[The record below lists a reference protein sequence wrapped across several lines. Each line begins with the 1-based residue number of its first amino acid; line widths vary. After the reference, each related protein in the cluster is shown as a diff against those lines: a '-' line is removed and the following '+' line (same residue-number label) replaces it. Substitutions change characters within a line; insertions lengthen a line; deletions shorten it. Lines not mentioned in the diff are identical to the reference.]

1 MELTDFD
8 PVECPVDDCE
18 YSDRIR
24 SVAGHVSKSDDAD
37 HSWARLGFDGA
48 RDFVMTEKRR
58 QRESGEAFETASK
71 VAETSDESA
80 SSTGRSSE
88 APDESADSSGGFT
101 SASDRSREST
111 YEPSEIADEDEEPFE
126 LGIERDALL
135 LLSLADEYDFETLD
149 DLDRSQLV
157 DFYSLLSDLKSAAD
171 DARKEVRD
179 ALLETTR
186 DDGQLTA
193 DLGSVSRYSYER
205 RNLKDDATVRSAVRN
220 AGVDPVSVRS
230 FDSKKLRKA
239 AEDGTLDEEAVFD
252 FEERTQIRK
261 GKSNENGRWERFQ
274 RLPEELRSLAD
285 EE

>member
-8 PVECPVDDCE
+8 PVECPVADCE
-18 YSDRIR
+18 YRDRIR
-24 SVAGHVSKSDDAD
+24 SVAGHVSTSDDAD

-58 QRESGEAFETASK
+58 QREDGTAFETASE
-71 VAETSDESA
+71 V
-80 SSTGRSSE
+80 
-88 APDESADSSGGFT
+88 ADSAGDSPATPSDAT
-101 SASDRSREST
+101 SASNNATSTSSDADTSTESRETT
-111 YEPSEIADEDEEPFE
+111 YESPEIADEDEEPFE
-126 LGIERDALL
+126 LGVERDALL

-186 DDGQLTA
+186 DDGQFTA
-193 DLGSVSRYSYER
+193 ALGSVSRYSYER
-205 RNLKDDATVRSAVRN
+205 RNLKDDAKVREAVRN

-239 AEDGTLDEEAVFD
+239 AEEGDIDEEAVFD

-261 GKSNENGRWERFQ
+261 GKADENGRWKRFQ
-274 RLPEELRSLAD
+274 ELPEELRSLAD
-285 EE
+285 ED

>member
-1 MELTDFD
+1 MDLTDFD
-8 PVECPVDDCE
+8 PVECPVDDCD
-18 YSDRIR
+18 YRDRIR
-24 SVAGHVSKSDDAD
+24 SVAGHVSGSDDAD

-58 QRESGEAFETASK
+58 QREDGTAFETASK
-71 VAETSDESA
+71 VEGSPAESA
-80 SSTGRSSE
+80 DS
-88 APDESADSSGGFT
+88 PDESANSSAKSAD
-101 SASDRSREST
+101 SASESSTGSDESRATT
-111 YEPSEIADEDEEPFE
+111 YEPPEMPDEDEEPFE
-126 LGIERDALL
+126 LGVERDALV

-157 DFYSLLSDLKSAAD
+157 NFYSLLSDLKSAAD

-186 DDGQLTA
+186 DDGQLSA

-205 RNLKDDATVRSAVRN
+205 RNLKDDAAVRSAVRD

-239 AEDGTLDEEAVFD
+239 AEDGHLDEEAVFD

-274 RLPEELRSLAD
+274 RLPEELRTLAD
-285 EE
+285 ED

>member
-8 PVECPVDDCE
+8 PVECPVADCE
-18 YSDRIR
+18 YRDRIR
-24 SVAGHVSKSDDAD
+24 SVAGHVSGSEDAD

-48 RDFVMTEKRR
+48 RDFVMAEKRR
-58 QRESGEAFETASK
+58 QREDGTAFETASE
-71 VAETSDESA
+71 VADSSGESA
-80 SSTGRSSE
+80 NAS
-88 APDESADSSGGFT
+88 AESADSAGEFST
-101 SASDRSREST
+101 ASDRSSETT
-111 YEPSEIADEDEEPFE
+111 YDPAEIADEDEDPFE
-126 LGIERDALL
+126 LGIERDALV

-157 DFYSLLSDLKSAAD
+157 DFYTLLSDLKSAAD

-186 DDGQLTA
+186 DDGQISA

-205 RNLKDDATVRSAVRN
+205 RSLKDDAEVRSAVRD
-220 AGVDPVSVRS
+220 AGVDPVAVRS
-230 FDSKKLRKA
+230 FDSKKLRQA
-239 AEDGTLDEEAVFD
+239 AEDGPLDEDRVFD